1 MNQLKRTLNHLLAGR
16 WQVKRRIP
24 AASMQTI
31 EDAIQ
36 RSETTHMGEL
46 RFAVEAGLD
55 WHELWHGITPRQRAI
70 EVFSQLR
77 IWDTE
82 HNSGVLIYLLLA
94 DRRVEIIADRG
105 IHARVGEEGW
115 GSICREMEAAFR
127 GGYFEQGVLTGI
139 ARISTL
145 LAEHFPAK
153 VNNSNELSNKPVT
166 L

>member
-1 MNQLKRTLNHLLAGR
+1 MNQLKRTLKLLLAGR
-16 WQVKRRIP
+16 WQVKRLFP
-24 AASMQTI
+24 AASMRAI

-36 RSETTHMGEL
+36 RSETTHMAEL

-55 WHELWHGITPRQRAI
+55 WHELWQGITPRQRAI

-105 IHARVGEEGW
+105 IHSRVGEEGW

-127 GGYFEQGVLTGI
+127 AGHFEQGVLTGI
-139 ARISTL
+139 VRISTL
-145 LAEHFPAK
+145 LAEHFPATAS
-153 VNNSNELSNKPVT
+153 NSNELSNKPVT

>member
-1 MNQLKRTLNHLLAGR
+1 MRKLKRIFRHLLSGR
-16 WQVKRRIP
+16 WQVARHFP
-24 AASMQTI
+24 SASMQAI
-31 EDAIQ
+31 EQVIQ
-36 RSETTHMGEL
+36 RSETSHMGEL

-77 IWDTE
+77 VWDTE

-105 IHARVGEEGW
+105 IHARVGDAGW
-115 GSICREMEAAFR
+115 ADICREMEAAFR
-127 GGYFEQGVLTGI
+127 AGNFEQGVLAGLS
-139 ARISTL
+139 RISSL
-145 LAEHFPAK
+145 LAEHFPAI
-153 VNNSNELSNKPVT
+153 VNNTNELSDKPVI